1 MKLSKITE
9 RLEAGTAK
17 ALRWF
22 KQNRVS
28 MAGDLNNL
36 NRLRSIFDRAED

>member
-28 MAGDLNNL
+28 MAGDLN
-36 NRLRSIFDRAED
+36 RFRSIFDRAED

>member
-9 RLEAGTAK
+9 RLEPGAAK
-17 ALRWF
+17 ALRRF

-28 MAGDLNNL
+28 MAGDLN
-36 NRLRSIFDRAED
+36 RLRSVFDRAED